1 MGESEKSVC
10 AILLAAGSSTRMGR
24 GADGAR
30 VNKLLM
36 SFGGLTPVERCALA
50 FCRYA
55 DEFVIVVSEDT
66 REAAFRAAERTDKPV
81 RIVAGGERRQD
92 SVLAGITATDCDIVA
107 IHDCA
112 RFLVSGAVI
121 EEAIASAKEKG
132 SGAAAVNVRD
142 TLRKREEGSIV
153 DRSGLVSMQTPQCFD
168 RSMLLEAYDE
178 VVGEATD
185 DAAVWQA
192 KFGPVCLTKGSL
204 MNQKLTEAEDVGF
217 FRAMTEGRNGIMRIG
232 IGEDTHRLTEG
243 RRLVLGGVEIPF
255 ELGLLGHS
263 DADALIHAII
273 DAMLGAAALGDI
285 GGHFPD
291 KDPAY
296 KDISSL
302 ILLEKASGLL
312 EEAGYEVVN
321 IDATITAQQPKL
333 APYIPE
339 MRKKIAEAIS
349 RIGIEDVSI
358 KATTP
363 EGLGPEGSLQSI
375 TVRAVCGVVRLG

>member
-1 MGESEKSVC
+1 MSGREKTVC
-10 AILLAAGSSTRMGR
+10 AVLLAAGSSSRMGR
-24 GADGAR
+24 GADGR
-30 VNKLLM
+30 SINKLLV
-36 SFGGLTPVERCALA
+36 SFGGLTPVERCVKA
-50 FCRYA
+50 FSGFA
-55 DEFVIVVSEDT
+55 DELVIVVSGET
-66 REAAFRAAERTDKPV
+66 LEAARRAAFLSDKPV
-81 RIVAGGERRQD
+81 RLVAGGGRRQD
-92 SVLAGITATDCDIVA
+92 SVLNGVTATECDIVA

-112 RFLVSGAVI
+112 RFLVSKEVI
-121 EEAIASAKEKG
+121 GEAIASAAESG
-132 SGAAAVNVRD
+132 SGVAAVNVRD
-142 TLRKREEGSIV
+142 TLRRRSDGSAV
-153 DRSGLVSMQTPQCFD
+153 ERDGLVSMQTPQCFE
-168 RSMLLEAYDE
+168 RKKLIEAYEAFD
-178 VVGEATD
+178 GEATD

-192 KFGPVCLTKGSL
+192 AFGPVNLTAGSL
-204 MNQKLTEAEDVGF
+204 MNQKLTEAGDMGF
-217 FRAMTEGRNGIMRIG
+217 FETMTEKRSQVMRIG
-232 IGEDTHRLTEG
+232 IGEDTHRLEPG

-302 ILLEKASGLL
+302 LLLEKASELL
-312 EEAGYEVVN
+312 EKAGFRVVN

-339 MRKKIAEAIS
+339 MRKKIADAIA
-349 RIGIEDVSI
+349 RIGIEEVSV

-363 EGLGPEGSLQSI
+363 EGLGPEGALQSI
-375 TVRAVCGVVRLG
+375 TVRAVCGIVRLG